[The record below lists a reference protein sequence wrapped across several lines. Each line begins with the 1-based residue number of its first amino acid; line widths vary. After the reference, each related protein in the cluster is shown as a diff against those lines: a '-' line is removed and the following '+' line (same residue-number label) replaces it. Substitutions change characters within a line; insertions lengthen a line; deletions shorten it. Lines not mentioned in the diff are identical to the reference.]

1 MAKSASDS
9 KQKTE
14 ILTINQRRWRK
25 FKSLKRGYISLWILA
40 VSYVLSMFLPLLVSN
55 KALYVSYNGHSYF
68 PAFRDL
74 LDLPVIG
81 ALGGSNFI
89 SGETLGQQGNAAECN
104 YRQLQKQYE
113 QENAGNTVIMP
124 LYSYSPNED
133 ISSGIGEHAEIVE
146 QFAAP
151 FESKNGSVPR
161 LLGTDDRGRDV
172 FSRLTYGF
180 QISMS
185 FALLVAFL
193 EYLIGIPIGAV
204 MGYFGRGFD
213 MLMQR
218 FMEIWGSLPYLF
230 LIIIIASLI
239 TPNFILLVGLVTIFA
254 WLGAAA
260 QMRSQVYR
268 EKTRDY
274 VAAAISIGVPT
285 RKILLKHILPNSLV
299 PIITFLPFAIVSGIG
314 ALVSLDFLGF
324 GLPPTT
330 ASWGEMVGVGLAYVT
345 DGYWWLVLVPLGAM
359 FTTLILVVF
368 IGEGVREAFDPKVFS
383 RLR

>member
-25 FKSLKRGYISLWILA
+25 FKSLKRGYVSLWILA
-40 VSYVLSMFLPLLVSN
+40 VSYTLSMFLPLLVSN
-55 KALYVSYNGHSYF
+55 KALYVNYNGNSYF
-68 PAFRDL
+68 PAVRDL

-124 LYSYSPNED
+124 LYPYSSNED
-133 ISSGIGEHAEIVE
+133 ISSGIGEQAEIVE

-193 EYLIGIPIGAV
+193 EYLIGIPIGAI

-213 MLMQR
+213 LMMQR

-254 WLGAAA
+254 WMGPAA

>member
-25 FKSLKRGYISLWILA
+25 FKSLKRGYVSLWILA
-40 VSYVLSMFLPLLVSN
+40 VSYTLSMFLPLLVSN
-55 KALYVSYNGHSYF
+55 KALYVNYNGNSYF
-68 PAFRDL
+68 PAVRDL

-124 LYSYSPNED
+124 LYPYSSNED
-133 ISSGIGEHAEIVE
+133 ISSGIGEQAEIVE

-193 EYLIGIPIGAV
+193 EYLIGIPIGAI

-213 MLMQR
+213 LMMQR

-254 WLGAAA
+254 WMGPAA

-330 ASWGEMVGVGLAYVT
+330 ASWGEMVGVGLPYVT